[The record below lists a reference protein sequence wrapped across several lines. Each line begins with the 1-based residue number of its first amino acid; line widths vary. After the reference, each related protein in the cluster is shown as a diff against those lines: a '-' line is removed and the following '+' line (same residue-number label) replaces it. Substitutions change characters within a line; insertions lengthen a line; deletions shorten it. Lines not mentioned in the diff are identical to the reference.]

1 MKIAQVFLFLSL
13 FCIQLS
19 VLAQDDNTELTA
31 EDISTS
37 LYRIEADIKGEQFLL
52 ENLDD
57 YLEKLPTYTT
67 WAGKCVTTTADSL
80 KNNNS
85 DLKKLGDKVEDEP
98 SDVTFTRKK
107 LSDKNSNLVVAQASC
122 KAILVRSETAIKNIG
137 LFRKKN
143 LERTSFHQGDNIYV
157 VIQKILSVSD
167 FSSTR
172 LAKLLESPSE
182 IKVLNTSQMVML
194 LTILVI
200 VIAIG
205 FYIRSSISRWG
216 NKRLVNWQNQ
226 QPGETDTGRSFI
238 ASLLMTVRRYV
249 LPVIITTSLAI
260 FMAIE
265 TFHLSPTPLIT
276 ILIYDLPLLIL
287 TFALIYFVFIALPD
301 LGLRKGIDKK
311 ILSSLRFR
319 LAILATVVYL
329 GHILFQTI
337 LANSLAEETFFL
349 VRAILV
355 LVLVLNIIWVLWL
368 MRGIKGFWLSSRA
381 RILTSLLLA
390 GALIAELTG
399 YRNLSGFIVK
409 GVVGTL
415 VAFALFQVLSY
426 ILKRFLNEINRGE
439 ARWQQR
445 LRLSIGVK
453 ESETIPGYFWI
464 KFISQSAIWLLFIAS
479 LLFVWN
485 VPEADIRQLTSSIL
499 QGFSIG
505 SFKIVPIKIIEAII
519 ALVVLLA
526 LNSWFQKQLEKKF
539 LTMVG
544 IERGARES
552 IATIS
557 NYIGIALVFIIA
569 LAMIGMDF
577 SKLAIIAGA
586 LSVGIGFGLQNVVN
600 NFVSG
605 LILLFERP
613 IKTGDWIVAS
623 GVEGTVKKISI
634 RSTQVESFDG
644 ADIIIPNSELI
655 SGNLTNW
662 ELKQKHGRVR
672 VPIGVAYGSDT
683 SLVKELLLK
692 AAADHND
699 AISNDYS
706 ISDPQVVFLSFGD
719 SSLNFELR
727 FFIKDIKKR
736 VHVLSDL
743 NFAIDAAFRENGI
756 EIPFPQRDVHIRE
769 ESTGP
774 KLTQDDEQE
783 GTDKKD
789 TSAD

>member
-1 MKIAQVFLFLSL
+1 MKIIRISLFLSL
-13 FCIQLS
+13 FFSQLS
-19 VLAQDDNTELTA
+19 VLAMEAEPELNADDIITF
-31 EDISTS
+31 
-37 LYRIEADIKGEQFLL
+37 LYKIEADIKDERFLL

-57 YLEKLPTYTT
+57 YLENLPAYTS
-67 WAGKCVTTTADSL
+67 WSEKCVVKTTSQLEDNKGRL
-80 KNNNS
+80 E
-85 DLKKLGDKVEDEP
+85 KLGEFIEDEP
-98 SDVTFTRKK
+98 SDVAFTRKN
-107 LSDKNSNLVVAQASC
+107 LTDKKSILISSQASC
-122 KAILVRSETAIKNIG
+122 KAILVRSETATKNIS

-143 LERTSFHQGDNIYV
+143 LERKSFHHGDNIYAV
-157 VIQKILSVSD
+157 FQKVLSVSD
-167 FSSTR
+167 FSTTR
-172 LAKLLESPSE
+172 LAKLLGSSSE
-182 IKVLNTSQMVML
+182 VKVLNTSQLVML

-205 FYIRSSISRWG
+205 FYIRSSLSRWDG
-216 NKRLVNWQNQ
+216 KHLARWQKQ
-226 QPGETDTGRSFI
+226 QPGNIDTGRKFI
-238 ASLLMTVRRYV
+238 ASLLMTTRRYV
-249 LPVIITTSLAI
+249 LPVLVTTSLAI

-265 TFHLSPTPLIT
+265 TFDLSPTPLIT
-276 ILIYDLPLLIL
+276 ILTYDLPLLIL
-287 TFALIYFVFIALPD
+287 TFALIYFIFIALPD
-301 LGLRKGIDKK
+301 LGLRKDIDKK
-311 ILSSLRFR
+311 TLSSLRFR
-319 LAILATVVYL
+319 LAVLAVVVYL

-349 VRAILV
+349 ARAILG
-355 LVLVLNIIWVLWL
+355 LLLVLNIIWVIWL
-368 MRGIKGFWLSSRA
+368 THGIEGPGISTKV
-381 RILTSLLLA
+381 RILTTLVLV

-409 GVVGTL
+409 GVIGTL

-426 ILKRFLNEINRGE
+426 ILKRFLDEINRGD

-453 ESETIPGYFWI
+453 ESEAIHGYIWI
-464 KFISQSAIWLLFIAS
+464 RFISQSAIWLLFIIA
-479 LLFVWN
+479 LLYVWD
-485 VPEADIRQLTSSIL
+485 VPGADIRQLTSAIA

-505 SFKIVPIKIIEAII
+505 SFKIVPLKVIEAII
-519 ALVVLLA
+519 VLVVLLA

-569 LAMIGMDF
+569 LAVIGMDF

-613 IKTGDWIVAS
+613 IKTGDWIEAG

-634 RSTQVESFDG
+634 RSTQVQSFDG

-655 SGNLTNW
+655 SGNLINW

-692 AAADHND
+692 AATEHID
-699 AISNDYS
+699 AINNQYG
-706 ISDPQVVFLSFGD
+706 ISEPQVMFLSFGD

-736 VHVLSDL
+736 ISVLSDL

-756 EIPFPQRDVHIRE
+756 EIPFPQRDVHILA
-769 ESTGP
+769 ESKGP
-774 KLTQDDEQE
+774 KLTKNDERS
-783 GTDKKD
+783 GTDKND
-789 TSAD
+789 TSSG